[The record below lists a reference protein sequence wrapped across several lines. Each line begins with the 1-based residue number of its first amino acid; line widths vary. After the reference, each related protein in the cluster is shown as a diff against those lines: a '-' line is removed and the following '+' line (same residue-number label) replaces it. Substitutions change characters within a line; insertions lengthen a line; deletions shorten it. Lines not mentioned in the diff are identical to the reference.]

1 MKKYGGI
8 IGVGLIAMLV
18 GLVLAMQLSN
28 AASSEQGGLV
38 PILKLKDY
46 EVALKQTRAEKEEA
60 LDELQRVESRL
71 NAIEKEM
78 ADEDEIIKG
87 LVEDTEK
94 YKMIAG
100 VSDMQGPGIIVMIR
114 DPEITDEYQDDIS
127 VITYN
132 YELLL
137 SLVNKLKEAGAEAI
151 SINENRIVQTTEIS
165 LAGSHININGTA
177 TAPPYNIKALGNPD
191 TLHNTITIRGGTV
204 EVMQKKY
211 DLKVAVTKKDD
222 IKVPRYSGVIK
233 FKYAEP
239 IPQE

>member
-1 MKKYGGI
+1 MKKYSGI
-8 IGVGLIAMLV
+8 IGAGIIAMLV

-28 AASSEQGGLV
+28 ASSSEQGGLV

-46 EVALKQTRAEKEEA
+46 EVALKQTRIEKEEA
-60 LDELQRVESRL
+60 LDELERVEGRL

-94 YKMIAG
+94 YKIIAG
-100 VSDMQGPGIIVMIR
+100 ITDVQGPGILVTIR
-114 DPEITDEYQDDIS
+114 DPEITDEYQEDIS

-165 LAGSHININGTA
+165 LAGSHININGIA

-204 EVMQKKY
+204 EVMQKNY
-211 DLKVAVTKKDD
+211 DLRVTVTKKAD
-222 IKVPRYSGVIK
+222 IKVPRYSGVIN
-233 FKYAEP
+233 FKYAQP
-239 IPQE
+239 ISQE